1 MDSSPYVQMNE
12 QAMIERREQIK
23 WRGNYKS
30 PSVFPSFIVTSLLL
44 NATQS
49 YND

>member
-12 QAMIERREQIK
+12 QAMIEQRN
-23 WRGNYKS
+23 GNYKS